1 VISSKESTGVCVEE
15 GSSRRCEC
23 RCQRTSSEKE
33 QLAFSRNIQGGEIDG
48 QDSQRRSARSHQPLD
63 LGKLRRV

>member
-1 VISSKESTGVCVEE
+1 MISSKESTGVCAEE

-33 QLAFSRNIQGGEIDG
+33 QLAFSRNLQGGEIDG
-48 QDSQRRSARSHQPLD
+48 QDS
-63 LGKLRRV
+63 